1 MSLIFELE
9 DQVSIHFSPFSSDFL
24 EKLLEQVEVT
34 QTQYEQ
40 AQRAYKSLG
49 EWLERPKSELRRREP
64 NVYVQGSFRLGT
76 AVRPSSPDED
86 LDIDVVCEIKGSKAA
101 DTQKLI
107 KKFVGYEVQSYANA
121 HHIKLDKPGNRCWTL
136 VYADGSKFHLDVL
149 PAIPDAESRRLLLER
164 SELDAQW
171 SDTSLAITDQRDP
184 NFDAISPDWPHSN
197 PKGFANWFAEQGG
210 DVYQERRQAIYEA
223 ERGRAFESI
232 DDVPMFRVKTPL
244 QGVVQ
249 LLKRHRDMMFE
260 GRSDDK
266 PISVIIATL
275 AAKSY
280 GSETDLA
287 SALFAVLFSMDR
299 HIEDRDGVAWIQNP
313 TDALENFADKW
324 EHEPKLEDCF
334 YEWLEQ
340 ARDDF
345 EAIAGASSGAALPP
359 DLSER
364 LGSGYSRALQESV
377 GPRLENALAFATNSF
392 AVRPVPEIVR
402 LAPHRQPATWTQH
415 PTATGDVKIVEARAG
430 KSRWRSVRF
439 RSGDKPL
446 PKGCDLRFRAKTTVA
461 KPYSVL
467 WQVTNTGPEAEQGGP
482 DGLRGGIDDVR
493 TESGGLI
500 RKESTSYTGS
510 HSIECFIIKD
520 GYLAARSGPFVVNI
534 A

>member
-1 MSLIFELE
+1 MF
-9 DQVSIHFSPFSSDFL
+9 
-24 EKLLEQVEVT
+24 
-34 QTQYEQ
+34 Y
-40 AQRAYKSLG
+40 
-49 EWLERPKSELRRREP
+49 
-64 NVYVQGSFRLGT
+64 
-76 AVRPSSPDED
+76 
-86 LDIDVVCEIKGSKAA
+86 
-101 DTQKLI
+101 
-107 KKFVGYEVQSYANA
+107 
-121 HHIKLDKPGNRCWTL
+121 
-136 VYADGSKFHLDVL
+136 
-149 PAIPDAESRRLLLER
+149 PAIPDAEGRRTLLEQ
-164 SELDAQW
+164 SELDTQW
-171 SDTSLAITDQRDP
+171 ADTSLAITDQRHRQFE
-184 NFDAISPDWPHSN
+184 NVSPDWPHSN

-249 LLKRHRDMMFE
+249 LLKRHRDMMFDE
-260 GRSDDK
+260 RSDEK

-280 GSETDLA
+280 GSEPDLA
-287 SALFAVLFSMDR
+287 SALFAVLFSLDR

-364 LGSGYSRALQESV
+364 LGSGYSRALRESV
-377 GPRLENALAFATNSF
+377 GPRLENALALATNSF
-392 AVRPVPEIVR
+392 SVRPVPEIVR

-446 PKGCDLRFRAKTTVA
+446 PKGCSLRFRAKTTVA
-461 KPYSVL
+461 KPYSVF
-467 WQVTNTGPEAEQGGP
+467 WQVTNTGPEAEEKGQM
-482 DGLRGGIDDVR
+482 GLRGEIDDVR
-493 TESGGLI
+493 TEAGGLI
-500 RKESTSYTGS
+500 RKESTAYTGS
-510 HSIECFIIKD
+510 HSVECFIVKD
-520 GYLAARSGPFVVNI
+520 GHLVARSGSFVVNI
-534 A
+534 E